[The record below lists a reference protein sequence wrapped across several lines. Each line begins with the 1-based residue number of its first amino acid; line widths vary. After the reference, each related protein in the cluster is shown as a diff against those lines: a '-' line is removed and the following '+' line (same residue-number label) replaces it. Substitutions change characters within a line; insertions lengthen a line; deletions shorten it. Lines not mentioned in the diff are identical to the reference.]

1 PGELAS
7 AGVEFPG
14 RVAAA
19 LLHGGLQGLDEG
31 RVLAKDRSERL
42 LFDLDER
49 RLGHGP
55 TGRGARPTRQEAD
68 LPESRAG
75 VQDRQLAALTRG
87 PLDRDG
93 DFPRLDQ
100 EHRGAAVSLAHD
112 DLARGITDLSRSFD
126 EPLALR
132 IRKR

>member
-1 PGELAS
+1 
-7 AGVEFPG
+7 
-14 RVAAA
+14 
-19 LLHGGLQGLDEG
+19 
-31 RVLAKDRSERL
+31 RSERL

-49 RLGHGP
+49 RLGHGSN
-55 TGRGARPTRQEAD
+55 GRGARLTRQEAD

-93 DFPRLDQ
+93 DLPRLDQ

-132 IRKR
+132 IRKRGEELGRADRARDRGRAGRDLEPAGGVLA